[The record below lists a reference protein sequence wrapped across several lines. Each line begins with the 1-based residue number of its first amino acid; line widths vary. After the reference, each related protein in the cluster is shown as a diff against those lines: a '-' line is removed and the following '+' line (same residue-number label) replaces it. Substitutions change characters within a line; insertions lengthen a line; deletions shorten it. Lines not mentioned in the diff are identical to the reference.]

1 MLGSTPLREP
11 QPLGYLVRTP
21 YAHRLLKLEWVLP
34 PSLQPT
40 PHLVFSFFFFFLFP
54 ETPQGYKTTGTNYK
68 AFYTKFLLLITWQGE
83 VVRVELLSLQNFQIF
98 WNCYNLQSHKHQ
110 LRFPGP
116 RATSGS

>member
-1 MLGSTPLREP
+1 MPTGFLNWSGFFPL
-11 QPLGYLVRTP
+11 P
-21 YAHRLLKLEWVLP
+21 YSP
-34 PSLQPT
+34 PPT
-40 PHLVFSFFFFFLFP
+40 WFFPSFFFFLFP

-116 RATSGS
+116 RATSES